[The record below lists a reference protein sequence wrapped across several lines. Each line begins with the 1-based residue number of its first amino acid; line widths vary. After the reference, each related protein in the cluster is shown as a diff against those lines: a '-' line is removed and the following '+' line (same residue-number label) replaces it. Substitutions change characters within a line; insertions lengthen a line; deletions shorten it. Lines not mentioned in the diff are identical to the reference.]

1 MVYFVIFVGF
11 GHVYLV
17 KKQGGIDDKK
27 EYAMKLVFPDG
38 YTDREFADAYE
49 NEFNVREKL
58 TRNSTMTTISPVLQ
72 LLARYNDGLFSL

>member
-1 MVYFVIFVGF
+1 MCFVIFVGF

-38 YTDREFADAYE
+38 YTDKEFAAAYE

-58 TRNSTMTTISPVLQ
+58 TRNGAYDHTSSCTVFTFTL
-72 LLARYNDGLFSL
+72 